1 MNNLHHQED
10 QVRKGVLS
18 PYICLLVI
26 VGVWSFSAS
35 AFSDNSLWS
44 SHRVSMLGLAS
55 WYSNAD
61 RGIGTHTANRETFS
75 DKKNAC
81 AIWNLPFNSLVRV
94 TNLANGKS
102 IVVRVNDRGPSKYLV
117 RKGRLIDLTK
127 AAFSKIAELDEG
139 LIEIEMVVLN

>member
-1 MNNLHHQED
+1 
-10 QVRKGVLS
+10 
-18 PYICLLVI
+18 
-26 VGVWSFSAS
+26 
-35 AFSDNSLWS
+35 
-44 SHRVSMLGLAS
+44 MLGLAS
-55 WYSNAD
+55 WYSNTD

-102 IVVRVNDRGPSKYLV
+102 IVVRVNDRGPSKDLV
-117 RKGRLIDLTK
+117 RQGRLIDLTK
-127 AAFSKIAELDEG
+127 GAFSKIAALDEG